1 MGAFESVDGTFALLE
16 AFIMRKRFMGGK
28 YTPFV

>member
-1 MGAFESVDGTFALLE
+1 MGASEGVDGTFTLLK
-16 AFIMRKRFMGGK
+16 AFIMRKRFIGGK